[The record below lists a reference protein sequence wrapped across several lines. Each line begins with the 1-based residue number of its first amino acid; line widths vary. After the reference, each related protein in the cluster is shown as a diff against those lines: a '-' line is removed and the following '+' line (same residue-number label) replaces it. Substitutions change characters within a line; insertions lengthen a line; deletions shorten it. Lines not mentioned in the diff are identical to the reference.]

1 MMKKKLTPYQL
12 SILARHIEQKR
23 RQQIWRDSLITILIF
38 SLLVIGTFLAFFRI
52 WQVEDFSMLPNLQAG
67 DHLLL
72 AKHKEITR
80 FDLIA
85 FDIPGQNKQAI
96 RRVVG
101 LPGEDIRYYDD
112 ILYVGSRE
120 IPERFLSEE
129 LLAAKEQDYQLTQN
143 FTLQDIRGTK
153 KQRIPENHYLVLAD
167 NRSFGMDSRDYGL
180 IAKENI
186 LGVASGIIFPIS
198 AYGMMQFRS

>member
-1 MMKKKLTPYQL
+1 MKKRLTPYQIDL
-12 SILARHIEQKR
+12 LARSIEQKR
-23 RQQIWRDSLITILIF
+23 RRQIWRDSLITILIF
-38 SLLVIGTFLAFFRI
+38 SLLVTGTFLAFFRL

-72 AKHKEITR
+72 PKHKDITR

-143 FTLQDIRGTK
+143 FTLQDIPGTK

-167 NRSFGMDSRDYGL
+167 NRSFGVDSRDYGL
-180 IAKENI
+180 IAKDNI
-186 LGVASGIIFPIS
+186 LGVASGITFPIS
-198 AYGMMQFRS
+198 TYSMLQFRS